1 MAFGLDRSSQERD
14 EMTERPEKSRRE
26 FPKNMAVGAVAAKVG
41 LLAATEVGAADAQ
54 HRLGTNDPKRIKLV
68 EV

>member
-1 MAFGLDRSSQERD
+1 
-14 EMTERPEKSRRE
+14 MTERPEKSRRE